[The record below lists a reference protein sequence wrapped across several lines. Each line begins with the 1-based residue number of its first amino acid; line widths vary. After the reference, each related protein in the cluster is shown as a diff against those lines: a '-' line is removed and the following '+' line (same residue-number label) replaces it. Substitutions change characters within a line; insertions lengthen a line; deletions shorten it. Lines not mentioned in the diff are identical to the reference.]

1 MPSGDTGIRETIR
14 ETFGRLVSFSRWILA
29 ALMVLYLLSG
39 VYSISSNE
47 IGVLQRF
54 GKVIDDRVPSGIH
67 YALPWP
73 VDRVTRVPI
82 RIVSSIVIDDF
93 YSLHGAGAG
102 SAARAFFKMTG
113 LASYCISGDNNLV
126 NVQCVIQY
134 TITEPLHYL
143 FRVSGPE
150 MMLRS
155 MACNTIIH
163 CMARTPVDEIL
174 TRGKQ
179 TIANYVKEELQ
190 RRLDE
195 AETGLSVSF
204 VELRDI
210 KPPDRVQRYF
220 SDVVNAQI
228 DREKMVNEAES
239 YRNERL
245 PAAQA
250 EAARVLEEADA
261 YKAEVVL
268 KAEGETD
275 RFQRILGRVRE
286 KGDSVRRML
295 HVESMKKIMESVE
308 RKYLVITDEDGKA
321 PVRLKLYVPPS

>member
-1 MPSGDTGIRETIR
+1 METEETRIRTTMI
-14 ETFGRLVSFSRWILA
+14 ETFGRLASFSRWILA
-29 ALMVLYLLSG
+29 ALVLLYLLSG

-54 GKVIDDRVPSGIH
+54 GRVVDDRVSPGIH

-82 RIVSSIVIDDF
+82 RMVSSIVIDDF
-93 YSLHGAGAG
+93 YNAYGVG
-102 SAARAFFKMTG
+102 SAARVFFNMTG
-113 LASYCISGDNNLV
+113 LASYCISGGNNLV

-134 TITEPLHYL
+134 TITDPIHYL
-143 FRVSGPE
+143 FHVKGPE
-150 MMLRS
+150 KMLRS

-163 CMARTPVDEIL
+163 CMAGMPVDEIL

-179 TIANYVKEELQ
+179 TIANYVKAELQ
-190 RRLDE
+190 RRLDA

-210 KPPDRVQRYF
+210 KPPDRVQRFF

-228 DREKMVNEAES
+228 DREKMVNDAES
-239 YRNERL
+239 YRNEQI

-250 EAARVLEEADA
+250 EAVRILEEAAA

-268 KAEGETD
+268 KAEGEAD
-275 RFQRILGRVRE
+275 RFERILGQVRD
-286 KGDSVRRML
+286 KGDSARRML
-295 HVESMKKIMESVE
+295 YVETVKKIMKSVD
-308 RKYLVITDEDGKA
+308 KKHLVDTKEDGDA
-321 PVRLKLYVPPS
+321 PARLKFYSPRL

>member
-1 MPSGDTGIRETIR
+1 MQAADTGIRTTLR

-29 ALMVLYLLSG
+29 ALILLYLLSG

-54 GKVIDDRVPSGIH
+54 GKVIDDRVSSGIH

-82 RIVSSIVIDDF
+82 RMVNSIVIDDF
-93 YSLHGAGAG
+93 YSAYGIG
-102 SAARAFFKMTG
+102 SAARVFFNMTG
-113 LASYCISGDNNLV
+113 LASYCITGDNNLV

-134 TITEPLHYL
+134 TITDPVRYL
-143 FRVSGPE
+143 FRVKGPE
-150 MMLRS
+150 KMLRS

-163 CMARTPVDEIL
+163 CMARIPVDEIL

-179 TIANYVKEELQ
+179 TIANYVKAELQ
-190 RRLDE
+190 KRLDA

-210 KPPDRVQRYF
+210 KPPDRVQRFF

-228 DREKMVNEAES
+228 DREKMINDAES
-239 YRNERL
+239 YRNEQI
-245 PAAQA
+245 PAAKA
-250 EAARVLEEADA
+250 EAVRILEEAAA

-268 KAEGETD
+268 KAEGEAD
-275 RFQRILGRVRE
+275 RFRRILGQVRQ
-286 KGDSVRRML
+286 KGDSARRML
-295 HVESMKKIMESVE
+295 HVETMKKIMKSVD
-308 RKYLVITDEDGKA
+308 RKHLVGAKENGETA
-321 PVRLKLYVPPS
+321 ARLRFYSPPL